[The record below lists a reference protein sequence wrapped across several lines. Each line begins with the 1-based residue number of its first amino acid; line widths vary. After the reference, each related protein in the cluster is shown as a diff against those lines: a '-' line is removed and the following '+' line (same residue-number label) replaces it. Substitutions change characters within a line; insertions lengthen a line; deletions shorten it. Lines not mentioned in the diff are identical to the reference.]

1 MGECVFYIT
10 LSALGE
16 LEGLRMCVASIY
28 WRIVA
33 EDFSLVVVVDGDD
46 GIGMRGEGL
55 ASVGL

>member
-28 WRIVA
+28 WRVVA
-33 EDFSLVVVVDGDD
+33 EDFSLVVVVG
-46 GIGMRGEGL
+46 GIGRRGEGL